1 MAKSFECPKCSK
13 KLPVSLALKLTTNS
27 KFTCP
32 HCKTKLRPHREMRS
46 LVGLSAGAF
55 MAFLT
60 LMIGHLYLIVR
71 DSDPLTTYVVMIS
84 IAIVAFI
91 YFAIATAKNAAF
103 EAIGKAE

>member
-1 MAKSFECPKCSK
+1 MAKSFDCPRCSQ
-13 KLPVSLALKLTTNS
+13 KLPVSIALKITTTS

-32 HCKTKLRPHREMRS
+32 NCKTKLRPHREMRS

-71 DSDPLTTYVVMIS
+71 DSDPLITYIVM
-84 IAIVAFI
+84 
-91 YFAIATAKNAAF
+91 FAIAIGAFIFFSISTAKNAEL
-103 EAIGKAE
+103 EAIGSAE